1 MGELEAELASLRDA
15 AAAAEARASSMESTV
30 TTAKEQLLR
39 LNADFENFRRRTV
52 SAAQGC
58 SFSRQHHACSATGA
72 GASSGSTTGLV
83 LGVMGWARHEPS
95 AGQNGW

>member
-30 TTAKEQLLR
+30 STAKEQLLR

-52 SAAQGC
+52 SAAQGGGLYLPPC
-58 SFSRQHHACSATGA
+58 LLRNRGCFFFRLNRTAGA
-72 GASSGSTTGLV
+72 GCTHAALHAV
-83 LGVMGWARHEPS
+83 GW
-95 AGQNGW
+95 